1 VVVVC
6 DRVSVRAPNAEHKQ
20 RRLVYVW
27 RLQQLRRLGSVFE
40 SAARNRAL
48 LRVGVAFTAFMGAE
62 VGVWVALLV
71 YAYQHGGASAAS
83 VIALLQLVP
92 GALFAPYLGGLSDRR
107 RAGRVLLAGYAAF
120 AGAMAIVAIVMSLGG
135 PRLAVF
141 ALAPFVNLAVCVPR
155 PAQAV
160 LLPSIVE
167 SAEELAAS
175 NAGQGWLES
184 AATLIAPIMVAVLL
198 AAGGPA
204 LATAGMA
211 ALAGLAALLVVTIAG
226 PIPFTSSADQ
236 SDGPEERAL
245 SSMRLIAAQPAAL
258 TLVAVLGTQYILMGA
273 LDLTCVV
280 LAFGVLGMGQGGP
293 GYLTAAFGAGGLL
306 AILITAGLV
315 GRRRLASTLI
325 AGGLVAPCA
334 LLLLA
339 AHATLASAFVLIA
352 LAGIGRSVFDVTG
365 RTLLQR
371 TAPPDLLARVF
382 GLLESLLN
390 AGLAVGVLLVP
401 PLVALGGAEGA
412 LIGTGLVMLSVV
424 AVSGRRLRK
433 LDSAATVPLVEIN
446 LLRSIPL
453 FAQLPAPALETL
465 ARALTPLS
473 LPAGTI
479 VIREGERGDR
489 YYAIAR
495 GELDVERGGVPIV
508 TRHRSE
514 GVGEIALIRDTPR
527 TATVTAR
534 TDVELYGLDREPF
547 LLAMTGHAPA
557 SRAADT
563 IVQQRL
569 EELESAAPVGHA
581 PPGNATPEVE

>member
-1 VVVVC
+1 M
-6 DRVSVRAPNAEHKQ
+6 
-20 RRLVYVW
+20 
-27 RLQQLRRLGSVFE
+27 
-40 SAARNRAL
+40 L
-48 LRVGVAFTAFMGAE
+48 LRVGVAYTLFIGAQS
-62 VGVWVALLV
+62 GVWVALLV
-71 YAYQHGGASAAS
+71 YAYQHGGATAAS
-83 VIALLQLVP
+83 VMALVQLVP

-107 RAGRVLLAGYAAF
+107 RAGRVLLGGYAAF
-120 AGAMAIVAIVMSLGG
+120 AGAMAIVAVVISLGV

-141 ALAPFVNLAVCVPR
+141 ALAPFINLAICVPR
-155 PAQAV
+155 PAQAT

-167 SAEELAAS
+167 YAKELAAA

-184 AATLIAPIMVAVLL
+184 AATLVVPIMVAVLL

-211 ALAGLAALLVVTIAG
+211 ALAGLAALLVITIAG
-226 PIPFTSSADQ
+226 PLPFASSTDQ
-236 SDGPEERAL
+236 PDGAERQAL
-245 SSMRLIAAQPAAL
+245 SSMRLIARQPATL
-258 TLVAVLGTQYILMGA
+258 TLVAVLGAQYILVGA
-273 LDLTCVV
+273 LDLIFVV

-315 GRRRLASTLI
+315 SRQRLASALI
-325 AGGLVAPCA
+325 VGGLVAPCA

-339 AHATLASAFVLIA
+339 AHATLASAFVLIT
-352 LAGIGRSVFDVTG
+352 LAGVGRSVFDVTG

-371 TAPPDLLARVF
+371 TAPPELLARVF

-390 AGLAVGVLLVP
+390 TGLAIGVVLVP

-412 LIGTGLVMLSVV
+412 LIGTGLVMLGVV
-424 AVSGRRLRK
+424 VVTQRRLRT
-433 LDSAATVPLVEIN
+433 LDAAATVPLVEIH

-453 FAQLPAPALETL
+453 FAPLPAPALEML

-479 VIREGERGDR
+479 VIHEGDQGDC
-489 YYAIAR
+489 YYAIAH
-495 GELDVERGGVPIV
+495 GELRVERGGIPII
-508 TRHRSE
+508 TRRRSA

-527 TATVTAR
+527 TATVIAQTAV
-534 TDVELYGLDREPF
+534 DLYALDREPF

-557 SRAADT
+557 RRTADA
-563 IVQQRL
+563 IVQNRL
-569 EELESAAPVGHA
+569 EEMESA
-581 PPGNATPEVE
+581 TPTVRTTTKDVTRDSG